1 MNYSVKKLEKILSLP
16 DRPVSI
22 PGDFQKKKLRQSDS
36 LELAERFG
44 FLKRPLKPTVVTV
57 FVTKGGVLKTS
68 LTLNL
73 ARMAALHNIKTLVIG
88 LDLQCDITT
97 ALGFDPLSSADS
109 LDEAETS
116 ASYLGLADLFFGHA
130 KLPDI
135 IQKTNLDTLDLIPE
149 TPELAM
155 MDQALLPKPRRE
167 AWLKEKV
174 LEPLKGQYDL
184 IFLDGSPNWNQLI
197 TNALYA
203 SDLVVSPLECKINNF
218 RNFKMFQKFLNE
230 FKTDLRLSFDHV
242 CVPTRYSPARKLSRE
257 IFDWYL
263 KNVPE
268 CVRHAVKENVAGEEA
283 TAMHLSVAEYAPGS
297 DAAQQMN
304 EIIRDVGQNWLIEKT
319 KEMNH
324 GSLTR

>member
-1 MNYSVKKLEKILSLP
+1 MNYSVKKLERILSLP
-16 DRPVSI
+16 DRPVQIS
-22 PGDFQKKKLRQSDS
+22 GDFQKKKLRQSDS
-36 LELAERFG
+36 LKLAERFG

-73 ARMAALHNIKTLVIG
+73 ARMCALHNIKTLVVG

-97 ALGFDPLSSADS
+97 ALGFDPLSNAES
-109 LDEAETS
+109 LDDAEQS
-116 ASYLGLADLFFGHA
+116 SYLGLADLFFGHA
-130 KLPDI
+130 SLPDI
-135 IQKTNLDTLDLIPE
+135 IQKTDLETLDLIPE

-167 AWLKEKV
+167 AWIKEKV
-174 LEPLKGQYDL
+174 LEPLKGRYDL

-230 FKTDLRLSFDHV
+230 FKSDLKLSFQHV
-242 CVPTRYSPARKLSRE
+242 CVPTRYSPNRKLSRE
-257 IFDWYL
+257 ILQWYH
-263 KNVPE
+263 KNVPQ
-268 CVRHAVKENVAGEEA
+268 CVKNAVKESVAGEEA
-283 TAMHLSVAEYAPGS
+283 TAMHLSVAEY
-297 DAAQQMN
+297 DASSEAAHQMN
-304 EIIRDVGQNWLIEKT
+304 EIIREIGRNWLIEKS
-319 KEMNH
+319 KGVEY
-324 GSLTR
+324 GALA

>member
-16 DRPVSI
+16 DRAVSI

-36 LELAERFG
+36 LELAERYG
-44 FLKRPLKPTVVTV
+44 FLKRPNKSKVITV

-97 ALGFDPLSSADS
+97 ALGFDPLANADS
-109 LDEAETS
+109 LDEAENT
-116 ASYLGLADLFFGHA
+116 SYLGLADLFFGHA

-135 IQKTNLDTLDLIPE
+135 IQKTDLETLDLIPE
-149 TPELAM
+149 TPELAL
-155 MDQALLPKPRRE
+155 MDQSLLPKPRRE

-174 LEPLKGQYDL
+174 LDPLKEKYDL

-197 TNALYA
+197 TNALYG

-218 RNFKMFQKFLNE
+218 RNYKMFQKFLNE
-230 FKTDLRLSFDHV
+230 FKTDLRLSFEHI

-257 IFDWYL
+257 IYDWYL
-263 KNVPE
+263 KNVPQ
-268 CVRHAVKENVAGEEA
+268 CVQHAVKESVAGEEA
-283 TAMHLSVAEYAPGS
+283 TAMHLSVAEYDS
-297 DAAQQMN
+297 TSEAAKQMN
-304 EIIRDVGQNWLIEKT
+304 EIIRDIGRSWLIAKS
-319 KEMNH
+319 KETEH